1 METGNIIRIVMVIAG
16 LIILAASV
24 SSLAKRHLRENFCMV
39 WGIVAVMFIVAGI
52 VLNPVYWS
60 KYISTSGTIILLIV
74 AVCVLWS
81 FFVSCVQISLLDRK
95 NLELAMQVSLL
106 NQENESILKR
116 LEELEKFAGV
126 NNIVDNNMDNDMDN
140 NMDNNMNNNMDNNM
154 EK

>member
-1 METGNIIRIVMVIAG
+1 
-16 LIILAASV
+16 
-24 SSLAKRHLRENFCMV
+24 
-39 WGIVAVMFIVAGI
+39 MFIVAGI

-140 NMDNNMNNNMDNNM
+140 NMDNNMDNDMDNNM
-154 EK
+154 NNNMEK

>member
-16 LIILAASV
+16 IIILAASV

-116 LEELEKFAGV
+116 LGELEKFAGV
-126 NNIVDNNMDNDMDN
+126 NNIMDNNMDNDMDN
-140 NMDNNMNNNMDNNM
+140 NMDNNMNNNM